1 VGSSNDLLAEA
12 RMRID
17 REKTEM
23 MVELTILNSMAG
35 RDFEAALDQHVAW
48 GLSVLDLKDA
58 IFGKGIIDL
67 TDDEAQ
73 HADALIRARKLTV
86 YNFSTMFFFADV
98 SRGEAWFKSQYL
110 DKVDRL
116 LAIAAILRPTMIR
129 LLGAEIG
136 NRREIDNSIPT
147 ITQHHPWLI
156 PQYQEAVDRI
166 SAAGYQVTIENE
178 TGKCIFSNP
187 TEVNDFF
194 ALLDRKGRAC
204 FTWDV
209 QNLWELGTFPT
220 LDVYGQLKEWIGF
233 YHVKGGQLEG
243 ESRALRWRSAL
254 ADASWPIVEITQQVV
269 DDGIS
274 PVICLNPS
282 HGAVK
287 EGYDYA
293 NVTERD
299 INFLRQSITGIR

>member
-1 VGSSNDLLAEA
+1 
-12 RMRID
+12 
-17 REKTEM
+17 M

-35 RDFEAALDQHVAW
+35 RDFKAALDQHVSW
-48 GLSVLDLKDA
+48 GLRMLDLKDA
-58 IFGKGIIDL
+58 IFGKGIADL
-67 TDDEAQ
+67 TDSEAQ
-73 HADALIRARKLTV
+73 HAADLIQARELTV

-110 DKVDRL
+110 DQVERL
-116 LAIAAILRPTMIR
+116 LEIAGLLRPTMIR

-136 NRREIDNSIPT
+136 NRRDIDHSIPYL
-147 ITQHHPWLI
+147 TQHHPWLI
-156 PQYQEAVDRI
+156 PHYQEAVDRI

-194 ALLDRKGRAC
+194 RLLDRKGRAC

-209 QNLWELGTFPT
+209 QNMWELGAFPT
-220 LDVYGQLKEWIGF
+220 LDVYRQLKEWIGF
-233 YHVKGGQLEG
+233 YHVKGGQVEG

-254 ADASWPIVEITQQVV
+254 ADASWPVGEITQQVV
-269 DDGIS
+269 NDGIS
-274 PVICLNPS
+274 PVICINPS

-293 NVTERD
+293 DVTLRD
-299 INFLRQSITGIR
+299 VNFLRQNIMGIR